1 MKIDLNKILSFA
13 IIAIG
18 LSLFFINIKDQLPI
32 AFIAIIGMFLL
43 WILWNK
49 VAGSFI
55 LSHLIYLISCVGL
68 IIAVSILIF
77 YGIEPIGT
85 RNGTLMR
92 FHSNHIAMAMGIFFI
107 TLLPYIILNMK
118 IQLPVE
124 KLKVSLKPA
133 FIKSK
138 TQKDTTKTNQ
148 YVVNDQNWEIVSEE
162 EALSGYY
169 TID

>member
-1 MKIDLNKILSFA
+1 MKIDLNKILSFC
-13 IIAIG
+13 IIAFG
-18 LSLFFINIKDQLPI
+18 LSLFFMNIQNNLPI
-32 AFIAIIGMFLL
+32 AFISIIGMFLL

-49 VAGSFI
+49 VADSFI
-55 LSHLIYLISCVGL
+55 LNYLIYLIACVGL
-68 IIAVSILIF
+68 IISASLLVF

-92 FHSNHIAMAMGIFFI
+92 FHHNHIAMAMGIFFI

-124 KLKVSLKPA
+124 KIKVSIKPS
-133 FIKSK
+133 FKKFNIQKS
-138 TQKDTTKTNQ
+138 TTKENQ
-148 YVVNDQNWEIVSEE
+148 YILNDRNWEVVSEE

-169 TID
+169 NID